1 MEIKSAFG
9 AALERAGIE
18 DFKFHDLRH
27 CFASAL
33 VQRGADLYEVQRLLG
48 HKSHAM
54 TQRYAHLAQEN
65 LRAADLKLDAMD
77 SEVITIADKY
87 AGYLRTKLPYFPNP

>member
-1 MEIKSAFG
+1 M
-9 AALERAGIE
+9 
-18 DFKFHDLRH
+18 RH

-77 SEVITIADKY
+77 SEVSTIADKY

>member
-65 LRAADLKLDAMD
+65 LRAALLKLDSMD
-77 SEVITIADKY
+77 SEVSTILAQC
-87 AGYLRTKLPYFPNP
+87 TKKEVGRNG